1 MVFINIKTSTSWI
14 IGFWLKQACPKFP
27 KKGSLLRF
35 CNILRR
41 RSIVTVF
48 AFCCD
53 AKHSDTLQGPSHVCY
68 YLTCFWKHSNCL
80 DFARSVSPSL
90 WYAVPVF
97 WIKSICTGFH
107 VSHQKNFH
115 IYIIFH
121 QQCNSYLECYKKH
134 NSF

>member
-1 MVFINIKTSTSWI
+1 MQNI
-14 IGFWLKQACPKFP
+14 Q
-27 KKGSLLRF
+27 
-35 CNILRR
+35 ILRKVPVMFV
-41 RSIVTVF
+41 I
-48 AFCCD
+48 
-53 AKHSDTLQGPSHVCY
+53 
-68 YLTCFWKHSNCL
+68 TCFCKHSNCL

-107 VSHQKNFH
+107 ISHQKNFH

-134 NSF
+134 NSFELNKNVILKTFDSNIRVYFEGHIFDLITNSGKLVQKRSSEQSFLKTLKQKVTL